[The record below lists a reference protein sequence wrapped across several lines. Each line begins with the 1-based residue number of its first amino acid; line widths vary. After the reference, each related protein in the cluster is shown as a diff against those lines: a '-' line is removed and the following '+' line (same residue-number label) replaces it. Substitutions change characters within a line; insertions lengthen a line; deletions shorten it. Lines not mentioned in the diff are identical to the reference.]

1 MFRDTLKIA
10 VAAGHGGDGVVS
22 FFREKYIPKGGP
34 DGGDGGRGGDVYLRA
49 GASVDSLSKLSKRH
63 YKAGRGQH
71 GKGKNMAG
79 RAGEDL
85 VIDVPLGTQV
95 YDADSGEL
103 IADLLREGQTVLVAQ
118 GGEGG
123 FGNAHFATSTRQA
136 PRFAL
141 GGLPGQKRNLRLELR
156 LIADVGLVGYPN
168 AGKSSLLRKLTHAR
182 PKVAD
187 YPFTTLSP
195 NLGVVEKDLQRF
207 TIADIPGIIE
217 GASEGKG
224 LGLDFLRHISRTRL
238 LLYVLDAG
246 DEPAAALRTLRSEVA
261 AYDRELARRPGLVAL
276 NKVDLIGEDEAAALL
291 HELAAQGLPVLA
303 VSALS
308 GEGLQR
314 LQQTLLE
321 LLPAAPAPQAAPA
334 PKKREEVELLSV
346 EELESGVYRVHS
358 PRLERLIGRVRGEIW
373 EAAEWLQGEFRRAG
387 LEQAL
392 RARGIRAGDTVVIGE
407 LEFEYI
413 PEG

>member
-1 MFRDTLKIA
+1 
-10 VAAGHGGDGVVS
+10 VVS

-34 DGGDGGRGGDVYLRA
+34 DGGDGGRGGSVYLKA
-49 GASVDSLSKLSKRH
+49 GSGVDSLAKLSKRQ
-63 YKAGRGQH
+63 YKAERGQH
-71 GKGKNMAG
+71 GKGKEMAG
-79 RAGEDL
+79 RAGKDL
-85 VIDVPLGTQV
+85 IIEVPLGTRV
-95 YDADSGEL
+95 YDADTGEL
-103 IADLLREGQTVLVAQ
+103 LADLVKEGQTALVAR

-123 FGNAHFATSTRQA
+123 YGNAHFATATRQA

-141 GGLPGQKRNLRLELR
+141 GGLPGEKRRLRLELR

-168 AGKSSLLRKLTHAR
+168 AGKSSLLAALTRAR

-195 NLGVVEKDLQRF
+195 NLGVVEEDLERF

-238 LLYVLDAG
+238 LLYVLDITQ
-246 DEPAAALRTLRSEVA
+246 DPVETLQKLRTEVGS
-261 AYDRELARRPGLVAL
+261 YDPELLRRPSLVAL
-276 NKVDLIGEDEAAALL
+276 NKVDLASEEEVAELV
-291 HELAAQGLPVLA
+291 HELAAAGLA
-303 VSALS
+303 VVPTSTVS
-308 GEGLQR
+308 GEGLD
-314 LQQTLLE
+314 LLKKTLFE
-321 LLPAAPAPQAAPA
+321 LLPQA
-334 PKKREEVELLSV
+334 PKPALEVPQRRVEVPTLKVEEVEEGVFQV
-346 EELESGVYRVHS
+346 ES
-358 PRLERLIGRVRGEIW
+358 PQLERLVGRIRGELW

-392 RARGIRAGDTVVIGE
+392 QARGVRAGDTVRIGD